1 MRRPWRRIPCIRL
14 STILTPRRCCASRGC
29 KLNGPRRR
37 HMSTLAGRKC
47 RPLPAGTPALSR
59 ARIDALLTE
68 VPGWTYDGKV
78 IAKSWSF
85 KNYYE
90 TLAFVNA
97 VAWLVHREDHHP
109 DMSVGYNRCR
119 VEFSTHSIGGIS
131 ENDFICAAKI
141 EALASI

>member
-1 MRRPWRRIPCIRL
+1 MSKL
-14 STILTPRRCCASRGC
+14 AAKKC
-29 KLNGPRRR
+29 K
-37 HMSTLAGRKC
+37 A
-47 RPLPAGTPALSR
+47 LPAGTPALTR
-59 ARIDALLTE
+59 ARIDALLAE
-68 VPGWTYDGKV
+68 VPGWKYDGKV

-97 VAWLVHREDHHP
+97 VAWLVNREDHHP
-109 DMSVGYNRCR
+109 DMSVGYDRCR

-141 EALASI
+141 EALGSI

>member
-1 MRRPWRRIPCIRL
+1 
-14 STILTPRRCCASRGC
+14 
-29 KLNGPRRR
+29 
-37 HMSTLAGRKC
+37 MSTLAERKC

-68 VPGWTYDGKV
+68 VPGWAYDGKV

-97 VAWLVHREDHHP
+97 VAWLVHRHVP
-109 DMSVGYNRCR
+109 VAVSVRPCR
-119 VEFSTHSIGGIS
+119 LAGALDQLAPG
-131 ENDFICAAKI
+131 
-141 EALASI
+141 LASPAQ